1 MGRATHSL
9 LAKPRAQ
16 TSHGQ
21 NRSIFRLG
29 PARHSVEMAS
39 QVSSLAPFHL
49 CSSTAAFCFFRTI
62 LTPAHCMPSSPP
74 PVGRALTHLL
84 YWSPPSPSP
93 APSPVRAFPV

>member
-21 NRSIFRLG
+21 NQSIFRLG

-49 CSSTAAFCFFRTI
+49 CSSTAALSFFRTI
-62 LTPAHCMPSSPP
+62 LTPTHCMPSSPL
-74 PVGRALTHLL
+74 PVGRTLTDLL
-84 YWSPPSPSP
+84 YWTSPSSLV
-93 APSPVRAFPV
+93 PSSVQAFPA